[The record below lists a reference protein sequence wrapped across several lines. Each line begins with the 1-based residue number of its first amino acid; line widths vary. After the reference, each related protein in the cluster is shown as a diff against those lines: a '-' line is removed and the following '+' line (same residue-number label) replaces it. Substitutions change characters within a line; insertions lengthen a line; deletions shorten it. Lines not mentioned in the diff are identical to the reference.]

1 MRSPDEYRRGAGPLI
16 ARIELTPVFVPFQEF
31 VVDAMSQ
38 AGGLGMAIPAEEPW
52 LGGDFV
58 ICRLVAED
66 GTTGVG
72 EAFLWLPET
81 GAIPEQVIA
90 IIEHSLGAYALGR
103 SPFDFESI
111 LHHME
116 VNATRNEVAK
126 GLIDMACYD
135 LMGRLS
141 GQPVCELIGGRQ
153 LEEVPLAALIPL
165 MSPEAMS
172 VVARWFGADGWG
184 TFRCKLGAGAEEDVR
199 IMEAVRDASGAGS
212 RLRVDYN
219 QAYTVPEAIRAIRAI
234 EPLGIDVAEQPVG
247 AFDFTGMA
255 EVQRSV
261 STPLMAHEGCFS
273 LADVETLHAL
283 GAIGVVGINSDRPG
297 GMTYAL
303 RAVDFAERNGM
314 GVVLHNQP
322 LGIASAW
329 QVHLAAARFGSLG
342 HDIEL
347 FGHVMLSDDLIVE
360 PIDYSG
366 GTASVPEGAG
376 WGVELDLDALDNHAT
391 GATVVIDSC

>member
-1 MRSPDEYRRGAGPLI
+1 VVSPEEFGSGDGPLI
-16 ARIELTPVFVPFQEF
+16 TSIELTPVFVPFNDF
-31 VVDAMSQ
+31 VVEAMSG
-38 AGGLGMAIPAEEPW
+38 AGGLGMAIAAEEPW

-66 GTTGVG
+66 GTAGVG

-81 GAIPEQVIA
+81 GAIPEQVIS
-90 IIEHSLGAYALGR
+90 IIERSLGKYVLGR

-111 LHHME
+111 IHRME
-116 VNATRNEVAK
+116 INATRNEVAK

-141 GQPVCELIGGRQ
+141 ARPVCELIGGKQ
-153 LEEVPLAALIPL
+153 VEEVPLAALIPL
-165 MSPEAMS
+165 MSPEAMA
-172 VVARWFGADGWG
+172 VTAKWFLADGWR
-184 TFRCKLGAGAEEDVR
+184 TFRCKLGAGFGEDVR
-199 IMEAVRDASGAGS
+199 IMETVREAVGDRS

-219 QAYTVPEAIRAIRAI
+219 QAYTVPEAVEAIKAI

-261 STPLMAHEGCFS
+261 SIPLMAHEGCFS
-273 LADVETLHAL
+273 LSDIQTLHAL

-303 RAVDFAERNGM
+303 RAVEFAERNGM

-329 QVHLAAARFGSLG
+329 QIHLAASRFGSLG

-347 FGHVMLSDDLIVE
+347 FGQVMLSDDLIIE
-360 PIDYSG
+360 PIDYRG
-366 GTASVPEGAG
+366 GSATVPEGSG
-376 WGVELDLDALDNHAT
+376 WGVELDLDALGDHAT
-391 GATVVIDSC
+391 GPTVIVRDH